1 MTVFRILTLSGLI
14 AAATLT
20 GCASGEHGAAQQPSQ
35 ASQTVYRPS
44 GGDYMPNYRIS
55 TSLGPVMTTPE
66 GATVYTFDKDQ
77 AGLSSCYA
85 DCARNWPP
93 VIAKDGALPYGRMSL
108 SDRSDGQRQWAYDGK
123 PLYTFAADRMH
134 GDVKGD
140 NAGEVWHVVK

>member
-1 MTVFRILTLSGLI
+1 MVVLKILALAGL
-14 AAATLT
+14 AAGATLA
-20 GCASGEHGAAQQPSQ
+20 GCAAGEYGAAKPPNPASQ
-35 ASQTVYRPS
+35 AIYKPS
-44 GGDYMPNYRIS
+44 GGDYMPNYRAS

-77 AGLSSCYA
+77 AGRSNCYA

-108 SDRSDGQRQWAYDGK
+108 SNRDDGQRQWAYDDK
-123 PLYTFAADRMH
+123 PLYTFAEDRMH

-140 NAGEVWHVVK
+140 NAGNVWHVVK